1 LTKLSLPKKS
11 VPFIRQRQIVQDLID
26 ELLPPIRC
34 QAIGCEQP
42 PEALPLPRFPLPKP
56 SPFPRVD
63 PTPPVLPDPPPPPP
77 PAPPAPPPTDT
88 PILPTDPHGLCV
100 TSMSVQGAVSW
111 VFDTATALN
120 LANQGDTQL
129 QDELVDQCANATIF
143 DEVTSECLQNVNTV
157 SIGAPIT
164 LALNNMSCD
173 ELADYLKLE
182 YSIDNY
188 PEPNMSIDEILLTYG
203 FGDCQSSNYDLSCA
217 TTLADLTDNLTE
229 QNLVFNDPA
238 YVKADNKRGWVYG
251 DASDM
256 PKAITKAIVPTEA
269 ALGIATTTVGD
280 LIDSNNYIGVKG
292 LAQSFSSMLIQSIK
306 NIQSPDGVIIPNIG
320 LDFSA
325 LYDVALPV
333 NITSLSL
340 NMTGS
345 ITVDIP
351 GSILKRKDIKI
362 RVAQIGTKNIY
373 VQTRQN
379 LVDETLTTNFTVNN
393 VYNKPSGGVTSMTV
407 QPISVGTSRRNK
419 IRLNNITLTII
430 PNIS

>member
-1 LTKLSLPKKS
+1 
-11 VPFIRQRQIVQDLID
+11 
-26 ELLPPIRC
+26 
-34 QAIGCEQP
+34 
-42 PEALPLPRFPLPKP
+42 
-56 SPFPRVD
+56 
-63 PTPPVLPDPPPPPP
+63 
-77 PAPPAPPPTDT
+77 
-88 PILPTDPHGLCV
+88 
-100 TSMSVQGAVSW
+100 MSVQGAVSW

-129 QDELVDQCANATIF
+129 QDELVGQCAGAIIF
-143 DEVTSECLQNVNTV
+143 DDVTSECLQNVNTV

-256 PKAITKAIVPTEA
+256 PKAITKSIVPTEA
-269 ALGIATTTVGD
+269 ALGIVTPTVGN
-280 LIDSNNYIGVKG
+280 LIDSNSYISVKG